1 MKSLA
6 NKVVALTGAASGI
19 GRALA
24 LQLADRG
31 CHLALADVDAKGLQ
45 DTQAMLPKTV
55 NVTTHS
61 VDVSNK
67 DQVYQWAEDVA
78 KAHGGVDIVI
88 NNAGVASHCAI
99 EDINYDDFNWVFDI
113 VFYGVLY
120 GTKAFMPYLRQRPE
134 GHIVNISSVNGF
146 FPFPGNGPY
155 NCAKHAVKA
164 LNQTLIQEL
173 RGSNIHITSVHP
185 GGIKTNIARNSRFIK
200 SMDPNMNREKAAA
213 LFDKIASTSAD
224 KAATIIINGI
234 LHDKQRLLVGTDAH
248 ILDILTRLFPQG
260 FSNLVGRVMLRG
272 AKPATGKLNTRAGE
286 V

>member
-24 LQLADRG
+24 LQLADKG
-31 CHLALADVDAKGLQ
+31 CHLALADVDQKGLQ
-45 DTQAMLPKTV
+45 ETQSMLPKTI

-61 VDVSNK
+61 VDVANK
-67 DQVYQWAEDVA
+67 DQVYQWAEDVV
-78 KAHGGVDIVI
+78 KAHGGVDVII

-99 EDINYDDFNWVFDI
+99 EEISYDDFNWVFNI

-120 GTKAFMPYLRQRPE
+120 GTKAFLPHLRQRPE

-146 FPFPGNGPY
+146 FPFPGNAPY

-200 SMDPNMNREKAAA
+200 SMDPRVNREKAAA
-213 LFDKIASTSAD
+213 QFDKIASTTAE
-224 KAATIIINGI
+224 KAASIIIAGI
-234 LHDKQRLLVGTDAH
+234 LAEKQRLLVGTDAH
-248 ILDILTRLFPQG
+248 ILDVLTRLFPQG
-260 FSNLVGRVMLRG
+260 FSNLVGRVSLRG
-272 AKPATGKLNTRAGE
+272 VKPDAIKLDSTAN
-286 V
+286 